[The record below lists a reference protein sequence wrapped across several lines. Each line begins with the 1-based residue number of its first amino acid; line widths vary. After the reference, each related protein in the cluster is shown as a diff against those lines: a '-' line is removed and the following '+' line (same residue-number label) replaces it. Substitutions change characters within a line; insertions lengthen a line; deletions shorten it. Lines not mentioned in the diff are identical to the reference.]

1 MDGKNDTP
9 TSGFG
14 TVQQT
19 CFTDLACAAAHVSA
33 FCRAV
38 ISKVIPEGFW
48 GNEHNKRIL
57 MYWVDQ
63 FIALRRFESVNLH
76 QVTQKIKVCASLPED
91 GAVLMELRSRIWPG
105 CAHPVEM
112 TTQNYPSRI

>member
-9 TSGFG
+9 TSGIG

-19 CFTDLACAAAHVSA
+19 CFTDLACPAAHVSA

-76 QVTQKIKVCASLPED
+76 QVTQKIKVCTSLPED